1 MQKQP
6 ALPLQGPARPSLK
19 RVLDILGAALLLLFL
34 APALGLA
41 ALLILAETGG
51 PVLTT
56 RRRIGP
62 GGISLNLF
70 EFRTTTADGGITRIA
85 GVLHATRMDGL
96 PRLLNVLR
104 GEMSLA
110 DFTL

>member
-1 MQKQP
+1 
-6 ALPLQGPARPSLK
+6 
-19 RVLDILGAALLLLFL
+19 VL
-34 APALGLA
+34 
-41 ALLILAETGG
+41 
-51 PVLTT
+51 VT

-70 EFRTTTADGGITRIA
+70 EFRTTAADGGITRV
-85 GVLHATRMDGL
+85 GDVLHATRIDGL

-110 DFTL
+110 DFAL

>member
-6 ALPLQGPARPSLK
+6 ALPLQGPAHPSLK
-19 RVLDILGAALLLLFL
+19 RVLDILSAAILLLFL
-34 APALGLA
+34 APALGLV
-41 ALLILAETGG
+41 ALLILVETGR

-56 RRRIGP
+56 RWRIRP
-62 GGISLNLF
+62 GGGNLNLF
-70 EFRTTTADGGITRIA
+70 EFRTTTANGDFTRV
-85 GVLHATRMDGL
+85 GDVLHATRIDGL